1 MSPKSENCLRIQI
14 DNSLVENCWLLFREV
29 SHSFPEVNLTTFH
42 NFAIILGKFVSTYSI
57 LNFFISCGPFGH
69 QGFKMILNLVP
80 LWPQPQIISIEK
92 NPSPKLLRDI
102 EFGPIFGIFKR
113 CGFWWLSDFHVTHL
127 SGLPTKVLTVHK
139 ASTTHH
145 LRCLWPF
152 LQAQQLGC
160 TPRGSWQ

>member
-1 MSPKSENCLRIQI
+1 
-14 DNSLVENCWLLFREV
+14 
-29 SHSFPEVNLTTFH
+29 
-42 NFAIILGKFVSTYSI
+42 
-57 LNFFISCGPFGH
+57 
-69 QGFKMILNLVP
+69 MILNLVP

-102 EFGPIFGIFKR
+102 EFGPTFGIFKR

-127 SGLPTKVLTVHK
+127 SGLPTKVLTVDK

-152 LQAQQLGC
+152 LQAQQLIMLHTKGVVAV
-160 TPRGSWQ
+160 TVVQQHAFEEGFSFEKLAVGFTGRKGGLLRGFRCSGGGPPNRLFSSFCSTK